1 MRRYRNGD
9 RRYRTAGAAGCPC
22 GSGVANGASRQQCI
36 TDGNE
41 RSCRVFAGKPARD
54 VLGLYIVELPAPQL
68 LRNVSERTATLNVG
82 SGSIDLYQEVGPEL
96 LRALVELLRIC

>member
-1 MRRYRNGD
+1 M
-9 RRYRTAGAAGCPC
+9 T
-22 GSGVANGASRQQCI
+22 
-36 TDGNE
+36 
-41 RSCRVFAGKPARD
+41 VF
-54 VLGLYIVELPAPQL
+54 VELPAPQP